1 MTAGAFDP
9 TSRTVA
15 ANTAVTW
22 DNDSGLDHT
31 VTFTTPTAALG
42 VSGGAGGSFNAPASS
57 NNQRQFAAAG
67 TYAFHCTIHGTP
79 TSGMRGSVV
88 VQ

>member
-1 MTAGAFDP
+1 MNAAAFDP

-22 DNDSGLDHT
+22 DNDSGIDHN
-31 VTFTTPTAALG
+31 VTFATPTAALG
-42 VSGGAGGSFNAPASS
+42 VSGGAGGSFNAPAAST
-57 NNQRQFAAAG
+57 NARQFAAAG
-67 TYAFHCTIHGTP
+67 TYNFHCNIHGTP